1 MKWILSILLMGSF
14 YVHAQSKEEVSN
26 MLDQM
31 EKMGTFTPEQIKAA
45 KAKLN
50 NLSDD
55 DLNKIKAKAG
65 SAAQDP
71 KMREEAS
78 KIIEQMKTSKNQ

>member
-1 MKWILSILLMGSF
+1 MGSF
-14 YVHAQSKEEVSN
+14 YAHGQSKEEVSS

-31 EKMGTFTPEQIKAA
+31 EKMGTFSPEQVRAA

-50 NLSDD
+50 NLSDE
-55 DLNKIKAKAG
+55 DLNKIKVKAG

-78 KIIEQMKTSKNQ
+78 KIIEQMKNSKDQ